1 MARECFFKQKK
12 RYKRTDISYFAKSN
26 QSALTAFL
34 FTTVYLVILVSFL
47 IIPYLFSILVFFFW
61 FSWVL
66 ISEKDIFLL
75 GLFSVIVTSWKTYVN
90 HMKYFY
96 IQSWKLCTTMRLIV
110 FFFLVIC
117 YCFFWRMVI
126 CYCYL
131 SSKCKLPFKKKSK
144 CKLWNIN
151 FHGRNTCSFQVT
163 SDYNLAFH
171 TYYKTRPICLLEE
184 VW

>member
-1 MARECFFKQKK
+1 MLCKSMARECFFKQKK

-66 ISEKDIFLL
+66 ISEKDHFLL

-90 HMKYFY
+90 HMKYLY
-96 IQSWKLCTTMRLIV
+96 IRYKVENYVRRWDVRLI
-110 FFFLVIC
+110 FFS
-117 YCFFWRMVI
+117 FWFR
-126 CYCYL
+126 
-131 SSKCKLPFKKKSK
+131 KKKG
-144 CKLWNIN
+144 
-151 FHGRNTCSFQVT
+151 FSFII
-163 SDYNLAFH
+163 F
-171 TYYKTRPICLLEE
+171 
-184 VW
+184 